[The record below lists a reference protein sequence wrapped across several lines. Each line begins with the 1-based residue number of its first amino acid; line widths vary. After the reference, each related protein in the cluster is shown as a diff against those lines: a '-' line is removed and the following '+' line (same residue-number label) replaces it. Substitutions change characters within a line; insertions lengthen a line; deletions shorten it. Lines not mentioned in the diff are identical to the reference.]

1 MIQANGYPIILMVV
15 VMNVKS
21 PVNHSQSQTQT
32 QPQKEVKEQQNKST
46 LTLEEID
53 KRLKKIEHT
62 LYGTN

>member
-21 PVNHSQSQTQT
+21 PVNHSQSQTQA